1 MDWRM
6 GSPDRAECTM
16 DSEILI
22 DVTRDEIRVG
32 LLDGGQVVEFYVERK
47 RDASLVGNIY
57 KGKVVK
63 ILPGMQSAFV
73 DIGLEKAAFLY
84 VTDIHAGLEEFAPFL
99 EEEEKVNTIELVSKR
114 GRPDLTIEE
123 LIQEGQEI
131 LVQVS
136 KDPLGSKGARL
147 TSYVTIP
154 GRYLVLMP
162 NVEHIGISRRISDE
176 SERARLRAIVEG
188 IKPKGFGLIIRTA
201 SEASAEEDLQKD
213 LEFLLLLWENVQKK
227 KDRVSAPTMLYSD
240 LDLVFRSV
248 RDLMIQDVK
257 RLVVDSVE
265 EYERIK
271 DFVRTYFEKF
281 LGQIELYEGTE
292 PIFDAFG
299 IEFDIARA
307 LGRKVWLKSGGYIVI
322 DQTEAMTVIDVNTG
336 KFVGKEEL
344 EDTILKTNLEA
355 VKEIAYQIR
364 LRNLGGII
372 IVDFIDMERYENRD
386 RVFNAFVEA
395 MKKDRAKNTISH
407 ISELGLIQMTR
418 KRVRESLGRT
428 LCETCP
434 YCEGKGFV
442 KSPKT
447 LCYEIFRKI
456 IRLAKHGGEGIIVT
470 AHTSVAE
477 LLSDEERGGVEDIE
491 NRYNVKITVRESRS
505 FHQENYEVTIL

>member
-1 MDWRM
+1 M
-6 GSPDRAECTM
+6 E
-16 DSEILI
+16 SEIFI
-22 DVTRDEIRVG
+22 NITRDEIRVG
-32 LLDGGQVVEFYVERK
+32 LLEASQLVEFYVERK

-57 KGKVVK
+57 KGKIVK

-73 DIGLEKAAFLY
+73 DIGLDKAAFLY
-84 VTDIHAGLEEFAPFL
+84 VADIHEGLEEFAPFL
-99 EEEEKVNTIELVSKR
+99 EDEEKENAIDIVSKR
-114 GRPDLTIEE
+114 GRPELAIEE

-136 KDPLGSKGARL
+136 KDPIGSKGARV
-147 TSYVTIP
+147 TSYITMP

-162 NVEHIGISRRISDE
+162 NVEHIGISRRIADE
-176 SERARLRAIVEG
+176 LERTRLRTIVDD
-188 IKPKGFGLIIRTA
+188 IKLKGYGLIIRTA
-201 SEASAEEDLQKD
+201 SEGSTEDEIKKD
-213 LEFLLLLWENVQKK
+213 LDLLLLLWETLQKK
-227 KDRVSAPTMLYSD
+227 KEKVSAPSLLYCD
-240 LDLVFRSV
+240 LDLIFRSV

-257 RLVVDSVE
+257 RLIIDSAE

-271 DFVRTYFEKF
+271 EFVRTYFEKF
-281 LGQIELYEGTE
+281 LGKIELYEGIE
-292 PIFDAFG
+292 PIFDAYG
-299 IEFDIARA
+299 IELDISRA

-372 IVDFIDMERYENRD
+372 IVDFIDMEKYENRE

-395 MKKDRAKNTISH
+395 MKKDKAKNTISH

-428 LCETCP
+428 LCDSCP
-434 YCEGKGFV
+434 YCEGKAFV
-442 KSPKT
+442 KSPRT

-456 IRLAKHGGEGIIVT
+456 SRLAKHGNDRIIVT
-470 AHTSVAE
+470 THPSVAE
-477 LLSDEERGGVEDIE
+477 LLTDEERAGIEDIE
-491 NRYNVKITVRESRS
+491 NTYNVKITIRESRNL
-505 FHQENYEVTIL
+505 HQENYEVTVL

>member
-1 MDWRM
+1 M
-6 GSPDRAECTM
+6 EN
-16 DSEILI
+16 EILI
-22 DVTRDEIRVG
+22 NITRDEIRVG
-32 LLDGGQVVEFYVERK
+32 LLEAGQLVEFYVERK

-57 KGKVVK
+57 KGKIVK

-73 DIGLEKAAFLY
+73 DIGLDKAAFLY
-84 VTDIHAGLEEFAPFL
+84 VTDIHEGLEEFAPFL
-99 EEEEKVNTIELVSKR
+99 EDEEKENSIELVSKR
-114 GRPDLTIEE
+114 GRPDLSIEE

-136 KDPLGSKGARL
+136 KDPIGSKGARV
-147 TSYVTIP
+147 TSYVTMP

-176 SERARLRAIVEG
+176 LERTRLRTIVDD
-188 IKPKGFGLIIRTA
+188 IKLKGYGLIIRTA
-201 SEASAEEDLQKD
+201 SEGSTEEEIKKD
-213 LEFLLLLWENVQKK
+213 LDLLLLLWETIQKK
-227 KDRVSAPTMLYSD
+227 KEKVSAPFLLYSD
-240 LDLVFRSV
+240 LDLIFRSV

-257 RLVVDSVE
+257 RLIIDSAE

-271 DFVRTYFEKF
+271 EFVRTYFEKF
-281 LGQIELYEGTE
+281 LGKIDLYEGIE
-292 PIFDAFG
+292 PIFDAYG
-299 IEFDIARA
+299 IEVDISRA

-372 IVDFIDMERYENRD
+372 IVDFIDMEKYENRE
-386 RVFNAFVEA
+386 RVFHAFVEA
-395 MKKDRAKNTISH
+395 MKKDKAKNTISH

-428 LCETCP
+428 LCESCP
-434 YCEGKGFV
+434 YCEGKAYV
-442 KSPKT
+442 KSPRT
-447 LCYEIFRKI
+447 ICYEIFRKI
-456 IRLAKHGGEGIIVT
+456 FRLARHGSERIIVT
-470 AHTSVAE
+470 THPSVAE
-477 LLSDEERGGVEDIE
+477 LLTDEERAGIEEIE
-491 NRYNVKITVRESRS
+491 NKYNVKITIRESRNL
-505 FHQENYEVTIL
+505 HQENYEVTVL

>member
-1 MDWRM
+1 M
-6 GSPDRAECTM
+6 E
-16 DSEILI
+16 SEILI
-22 DVTRDEIRVG
+22 NITRDEIRVG
-32 LLDGGQVVEFYVERK
+32 LLEAGQLVEFYVERK

-57 KGKVVK
+57 KGKIVK

-73 DIGLEKAAFLY
+73 DIGLDKAAFLY
-84 VTDIHAGLEEFAPFL
+84 VTDIHEGLEEFAPFL
-99 EEEEKVNTIELVSKR
+99 DDEEKENSIEIVSKR

-136 KDPLGSKGARL
+136 KDPIGSKGARV
-147 TSYVTIP
+147 TSYVTMP

-162 NVEHIGISRRISDE
+162 NVEHIGISRRIADE
-176 SERARLRAIVEG
+176 LERTRLRTIIDD
-188 IKPKGFGLIIRTA
+188 IKLKGYGLIIRTA
-201 SEASAEEDLQKD
+201 SEGSTEDEIKKD
-213 LEFLLLLWENVQKK
+213 LDLLLLLWETIQKK
-227 KDRVSAPTMLYSD
+227 KEKVSAPSLLYSD
-240 LDLVFRSV
+240 LDLIFRSV

-257 RLVVDSVE
+257 RLIIDSSE

-271 DFVRTYFEKF
+271 EFVRTYFEKF
-281 LGQIELYEGTE
+281 LGKIELYEGTE
-292 PIFDAFG
+292 PIFDAYG
-299 IEFDIARA
+299 IELDISRA

-372 IVDFIDMERYENRD
+372 IVDFIDMEKYENRE
-386 RVFNAFVEA
+386 RVFNSFVEA
-395 MKKDRAKNTISH
+395 MKKDKAKNTISH

-428 LCETCP
+428 LCESCP
-434 YCEGKGFV
+434 YCEGKAFV
-442 KSPKT
+442 RSPRT
-447 LCYEIFRKI
+447 LCFEIFRKVS
-456 IRLAKHGGEGIIVT
+456 RLAKHGSDRIIVT
-470 AHTSVAE
+470 THPSVAE
-477 LLSDEERGGVEDIE
+477 VLTDEERGGIEDIE
-491 NRYNVKITVRESRS
+491 NTYNVKITIRESRNL
-505 FHQENYEVTIL
+505 HQENYELTVL

>member
-1 MDWRM
+1 
-6 GSPDRAECTM
+6 M

-22 DVTRDEIRVG
+22 NVTRDEIRVG
-32 LLDGGQVVEFYVERK
+32 LLEGGQVVECYVERK

-63 ILPGMQSAFV
+63 ILPGMQSAFI

-84 VTDIHAGLEEFAPFL
+84 VTDIHSELEEFAPFL
-99 EEEEKVNTIELVSKR
+99 EEEEKINSIEVVSKQ

-123 LIQEGQEI
+123 LIQDGQEI

-136 KDPLGSKGARL
+136 KDPIGSKGARV

-176 SERARLRAIVEG
+176 SERTRLRAIVEDL
-188 IKPKGFGLIIRTA
+188 KPKGYGLIIRTA
-201 SEASAEEDLQKD
+201 SEASGEEDLKKD
-213 LEFLLLLWENVQKK
+213 LEFLLLLWETVQKK
-227 KDRVSAPTMLYSD
+227 KERVSAPTMLYSD

-248 RDLMIQDVK
+248 RDLMVQDVK
-257 RLVVDSVE
+257 RLVVDSGE

-271 DFVRTYFEKF
+271 DFVRTYFEKL
-281 LGQIELYEGTE
+281 LGEIELYEGIE

-299 IEFDIARA
+299 IEIDISRA

-322 DQTEAMTVIDVNTG
+322 EQTEAMTVIDVNTG

-355 VKEIAYQIR
+355 LKEIAYQIR

-372 IVDFIDMERYENRD
+372 IVDFIDMEKYENRD
-386 RVFNAFVEA
+386 RVFNAFTEA

-428 LCETCP
+428 LCDSCP
-434 YCEGKGFV
+434 YCEGKAFV
-442 KSPKT
+442 KSPRT
-447 LCYEIFRKI
+447 LCYEIFRKVT
-456 IRLAKHGGEGIIVT
+456 RLAKHGGERIIVT
-470 AHTSVAE
+470 AHPSVAD
-477 LLSDEERGGVEDIE
+477 LLSDEERAGIEDIE
-491 NRYNVKITVRESRS
+491 NRHSVKVTIRESRS
-505 FHQENYEVTIL
+505 LHQENYEVTVL